1 MTEQQVYTVVERRR
15 GYELRRYP
23 AHVVADVEMVG
34 SFERAG
40 NAGFGP
46 LVSYISGR
54 NRSGSKVAM
63 TAPVIQA
70 PTDDPS
76 RHRIAFV
83 MPAGSSL
90 TTLPAPTSAGVH
102 LREVPESLAAVTTY
116 SGRWTEASYRR
127 HVAVL
132 NEALE
137 RDGLVA
143 TDRPRYA
150 RFDPPWKPWMLRR
163 NEVVIPVREAG
174 GATTP

>member
-1 MTEQQVYTVVERRR
+1 MTEQQVYSVVERRR

-23 AHVVADVEMVG
+23 AHVEADVEMVG

-70 PTDDPS
+70 PTEDPT

-83 MPAGSSL
+83 MPKGATL
-90 TTLPAPTSAGVH
+90 DTLPAPVTPGVELH
-102 LREVPESLAAVTTY
+102 EVPEAWAAVATF
-116 SGRWTEASYRR
+116 SGRWTESSYQRN
-127 HVAVL
+127 VA
-132 NEALE
+132 ALVSALA
-137 RDGLVA
+137 RDGIQQIGP
-143 TDRPRYA
+143 PRYA

-163 NEVVIPVREAG
+163 NEVVVPVAAPESVD
-174 GATTP
+174 PS